1 MGTTDQVVSSTTTL
15 SHHHHH
21 HHLKNLTLNI
31 VNEFCFLFVDD
42 KVLVFIRMEL
52 TLTTL
57 IHC

>member
-1 MGTTDQVVSSTTTL
+1 MGTTDQVVSSTTTTL
-15 SHHHHH
+15 SHHH